1 MFRKTAIV
9 AAVAATTIATWSSS
23 QSAFA
28 GDGDDVVEY
37 VVKKGDTCVRIA
49 KRELGSRRAY
59 RLIHKSNPKLGKL
72 PHRLVPGSILLLPK
86 VTQVPD
92 AHVTE
97 KQGKV
102 RVRKPAAADWLA
114 ASKGMPLFRSWR
126 VNSQEESS
134 AELTFADNSAIYL
147 RENTVVVVY
156 GPSSK
161 RAKKASTY
169 ASLESGT
176 LRTRLGELDRKRPM
190 IVETPG
196 SETALASGSAVVSV
210 DGSGTSRIANH
221 GGSDVMVRSR
231 GKRSRAVSVAV
242 GMGSKVE
249 RDKRPEKPRPL
260 PPTPVW
266 EPGVRH
272 VVGTLP
278 TGGTLRGTWKP
289 VDEAENYRVEI
300 AIDPIA
306 RAVVAHVIVPKSI
319 TQFEARGLPEG
330 TYYASVSAID
340 NDKFESIPS
349 PREMMK
355 ISMIKI
361 QGGAEGTTGSPLRIV
376 RGSIVESGDGVSCHQ
391 GEGEPAQATTII
403 SEKPLHCF
411 LNTNKEEIPA
421 PALEVV
427 PLTASVFGATS
438 IGRESS
444 IPLTL
449 ELKAGGLAIPVVAVQ
464 SEGVVIEKFEQ
475 KDDKLEL
482 VVRAGQD
489 APPSATVEV
498 VSVTDK
504 AVLTTVTVDI
514 EAPPPQEKPPEPTP
528 IVWRPHLELGITAG
542 LAQGDDTFA
551 IAGGLETRI
560 SLGLRVGYRI
570 IDRLAIELEGI
581 YSEATP
587 QKLGGKL
594 NVFALRPQLR
604 GDILVGKIVRL
615 HATAGGYGL
624 LGSTDDS
631 STLLGGSYGIGV
643 RMLSGNRTELR
654 ADVRHS
660 ILSAQGKSGAASQLD
675 AMFGLGFLF

>member
-1 MFRKTAIV
+1 MATA
-9 AAVAATTIATWSSS
+9 IATWSSS

-28 GDGDDVVEY
+28 GDDVVEY

-59 RLIHKSNPKLGKL
+59 RLIHKHNPNLGKL

-86 VTQVPD
+86 IIQAPD

-114 ASKGMPLFRSWR
+114 ANKGMPLFRSWR

-161 RAKKASTY
+161 RAKTASTY

-176 LRTRLGELDRKRPM
+176 LRTRIGELDSKRPM
-190 IVETPG
+190 VVETPG

-221 GGSDVMVRSR
+221 DGSDVMVRSR
-231 GKRSRAVSVAV
+231 GKRSKAVSVAV

-272 VVGTLP
+272 VVGASP
-278 TGGTLRGTWKP
+278 TGGTLRGKWKP
-289 VDEAENYRVEI
+289 VAEAESYRVEI
-300 AIDPIA
+300 AIDPLA
-306 RAVVAHVIVPKSI
+306 RAVVAHVIVPNSI
-319 TQFEARGLPEG
+319 TEFEASGLPEG

-355 ISMIKI
+355 ISMIKV
-361 QGGAEGTTGSPLRIV
+361 QGGAEGIPGSPLRIV
-376 RGSIVESGDGVSCHQ
+376 LGSIVESGDEVSCHQ
-391 GEGEPAQATTII
+391 GEGEPTQATTIV
-403 SEKPLHCF
+403 SNKPLHCF

-421 PALEVV
+421 PTLEVV
-427 PLTASVFGATS
+427 PLTASVFGATA

-444 IPLTL
+444 RPLTL
-449 ELKAGGLAIPVVAVQ
+449 ELKADGLAIPVVAVQ
-464 SEGVVIEKFEQ
+464 SDDVLIEKFEQ

-482 VVRAGQD
+482 LVRANQD
-489 APPSATVEV
+489 APQSATIEV
-498 VSVTDK
+498 VSTATK
-504 AVLTTVTVDI
+504 AVLSTVAVDI
-514 EAPPPQEKPPEPTP
+514 EAPPPDVPPEAP

-542 LAQGDDTFA
+542 LAQGDDGFA
-551 IAGGLETRI
+551 IKGGFETRI
-560 SLGLRVGYRI
+560 SLGLRFGYRI
-570 IDRLAIELEGI
+570 VDRLAIELEGT

-587 QKLGGKL
+587 QESSDTI

-604 GDILVGKIVRL
+604 GDILVGKTVRF
-615 HATAGGYGL
+615 HATVGGYGL
-624 LGSTDDS
+624 LSSADDS
-631 STLLGGSYGIGV
+631 STLLGGSYGIGG
-643 RMLSGNRTELR
+643 RLLSGNRTELR
-654 ADVRHS
+654 VDVRHS
-660 ILSAQGKSGAASQLD
+660 ILSAQGKSGAASQID
-675 AMFGLGFLF
+675 AMFGLSFLF